1 MATTATAIQRRVF
14 LTVQYSVLRPR
25 WALETF
31 ANVRGMFY
39 GWWLVVLSSFMLTL
53 MSLTVFQ
60 GLGTMLVALE
70 RQFGWS
76 RTALSGA
83 FSLARVEGAVL
94 GPIEGVL
101 VDRVG
106 TRRMVLIGYI
116 LMGLGF
122 IWLSQI
128 EMLGDVGILRTIGL
142 LGALEF
148 TLLITLR
155 AVEFLFALTGYAA
168 PAEIALDE
176 SLIHF
181 YLSYIFITLGSG
193 LGGWLAI
200 IAMINNWFSRRRSLA
215 MAGAMSGIHFGGL
228 LIPVLALMIERLEFE
243 GATLAIGV
251 FLLVIIGPAFKLL
264 RTRPEDVGM
273 TPDGDPPVRSSGA
286 SRVASGGA
294 TGTGAVA
301 AGSRDASASQP
312 PQPLDD
318 EPEFTAVQALKTPAF
333 WMLTIAQVASSVAI
347 VTLALHLV
355 PKLTDTGMSL
365 VAAGSVITT
374 QTIIALP
381 AQFVSGFIAD
391 KMSKTLLIAFF
402 LLIQGIGILLF
413 ALFDLIPLPLAP
425 YDEVSFFGLFDLSL
439 EFMNL
444 YWLAYVGA
452 LLYGIGF
459 GGRSPLTTAIRG
471 EYFGRKAFAT
481 IMGISQLPM
490 NIAMIFAPLFAGYM
504 FDTSGTYIVPFTMF
518 AALTFMGAILMLF
531 VRRPSAPIGSA
542 GAG

>member
-1 MATTATAIQRRVF
+1 
-14 LTVQYSVLRPR
+14 
-25 WALETF
+25 
-31 ANVRGMFY
+31 
-39 GWWLVVLSSFMLTL
+39 MLTL

-128 EMLGDVGILRTIGL
+128 EMLGDVGVLRTLKL

-148 TLLITLR
+148 SLLATLR
-155 AVEFLFALTGYAA
+155 ATEFLVAFAGYAA
-168 PAEIALDE
+168 PAEVVLDE

-228 LIPVLALMIERLEFE
+228 LIPVLALMIEKLEFE
-243 GATLAIGV
+243 GAALAIGV
-251 FLLVIIGPAFKLL
+251 ILLVIIGPAFKML
-264 RTRPEDVGM
+264 RTRPEDVGL
-273 TPDGDPPVRSSGA
+273 TPDGDPPVRSSVPSDVGA
-286 SRVASGGA
+286 DA
-294 TGTGAVA
+294 TEPPA
-301 AGSRDASASQP
+301 AASQTP
-312 PQPLDD
+312 NPVDD
-318 EPEFTAVQALKTPAF
+318 EPEFTAIQALKTPAF

-365 VAAGSVITT
+365 VAAGSVVTT
-374 QTIIALP
+374 QTLIALP
-381 AQFVSGFIAD
+381 AQFVSGLIAD

-413 ALFDLIPLPLAP
+413 AMFDLIPLPLAP
-425 YDEVSFFGLFDLSL
+425 SDEMSFFGLFDVSL
-439 EFMNL
+439 EFINL

-518 AALTFMGAILMLF
+518 AALTFMGAVLMLF
-531 VRRPSAPIGSA
+531 VRKPKAPIGEASR
-542 GAG
+542 